1 MAGFV
6 PEHDDFQAL
15 VYRIAAQVSATFTDA
30 ETRLLAQIARRLLRD
45 LPEIPDLAA
54 QLALIRD
61 LEAFAAEITAGL
73 TRELA
78 EQIIAQ
84 ASAHG
89 AASVASLPGMGAT
102 PPIATQHA
110 LAATLM
116 AWDLGN
122 AFADMRARILRYP
135 RDAVGQ
141 FIAGGDV
148 YQQVIANNAAQ
159 VMLGSPTAAARKA
172 ALQEFLERGVTGFTD
187 IAGRNWRIGTYAE
200 MATRTAVTRAYTDA
214 KVAAANQVGI
224 DLFSI
229 LGGNQACSHCAPW
242 FGKILAT
249 SGQAGPRWVRHAF
262 RDEMILVD
270 VAGTLADWRASGAGH
285 PNCTCVPVEYL
296 PGFRIPAVATG
307 YDPKAH
313 AARDHLR
320 SLEVRERDA
329 KRKLEIA
336 LAAGDT
342 GKANVQQRRIVDLQ
356 KQTREHAAANGLR
369 RRYDRA
375 QVRFADGVRGPAAG
389 AAPVSRVLSRVGAA
403 DRVAPFVPAGLPLEP
418 HEIATANR
426 LADVGLRVRFR
437 ELDNTPGAKNLD
449 VTIDS
454 MLWELKSPRGAGAS
468 TISNQLRRAKEQ
480 GARRIVIDT
489 ARTPIDDAAVLDE
502 MRRRF
507 ARANWWESM
516 LHIARDGTVTRLTR

>member
-1 MAGFV
+1 MAGFI

-15 VYRIAAQVSATFTDA
+15 VYRIAAQVATTFTDA

-61 LEAFAAEITAGL
+61 LEAYAAEITAGL

-84 ASAHG
+84 ASARG
-89 AASVASLPGMGAT
+89 AASVASLPGMGAA
-102 PPIATQHA
+102 PAIAAQHA

-141 FIAGGDV
+141 FITGGDV

-159 VMLGSPTAAARKA
+159 VMLGSPTAVARKA

-187 IAGRNWRIGTYAE
+187 IAGRNWRIGTYTE
-200 MATRTAVTRAYTDA
+200 MATRTAVVRAYTDA
-214 KVAAANQVGI
+214 KVSAAGQVGI
-224 DLFSI
+224 DLFTV
-229 LGGNQACSHCAPW
+229 LGGNSACQHCAPW
-242 FGKILAT
+242 FGKIIAAT
-249 SGQAGPRWVRHAF
+249 GSAGPRLVPHAF
-262 RDEMILVD
+262 RDEMATVHVD
-270 VAGTLADWRASGAGH
+270 GTIVDWRASGAGH
-285 PNCTCVPVEYL
+285 PNCACLLVEYL
-296 PGFRIPAVATG
+296 PGFRIPTNAPG
-307 YDPKAH
+307 YDPAAH
-313 AARDHLR
+313 AARDRLR
-320 SLEVRERDA
+320 ELEVRERDA

-336 LAAGDT
+336 TAAEDT
-342 GKANVQQRRIVDLQ
+342 TKARAQQRRILDLQ
-356 KQTREHAAANGLR
+356 KQTREHVAATGQR

-375 QVRFADGVRGPAAG
+375 QVRFADGVRGSSTG
-389 AAPVSRVLSRVGAA
+389 AAPVSRVLARVGLAE
-403 DRVAPFVPAGLPLEP
+403 RVAPFVPAGLPLEP

-437 ELDNTPGAKNLD
+437 DLDNTPGVKNLD

-507 ARANWWESM
+507 ARADWWESM